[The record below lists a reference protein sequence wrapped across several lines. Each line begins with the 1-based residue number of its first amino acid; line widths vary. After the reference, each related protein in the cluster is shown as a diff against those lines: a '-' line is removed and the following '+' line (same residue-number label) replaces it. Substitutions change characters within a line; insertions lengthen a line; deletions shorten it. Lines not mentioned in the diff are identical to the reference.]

1 MTRLPLS
8 VTLKALAYVVVGIV
22 AAVVMSNTLRVP
34 VHGDTTVYR
43 IQFYDAEGLTAGNPV
58 SMSGVRIGR
67 VDSVDLR
74 PQKDG
79 TALAEVK
86 VTVAS
91 KYPLPDKVHAT
102 VRYGDM
108 LGARYIALEST
119 PDTPA
124 RTGNRIPVGATTA
137 AINLTA
143 LMNGFQPLF
152 SALDPD
158 QANQLA
164 RGFVDTFEGRGGSVQ
179 TLLEQISTMGQNL
192 AANGAVFTR
201 LVSNLNALMTTVSDR
216 SPELTELFDGLGK
229 LSSTLIGDNGQLTTL
244 LDSGDKAVTA
254 LADMMTAAGS
264 DFETSLKGLTNIT
277 SAWIP
282 QTGEFTTFLANFP
295 TLARKLNQSG
305 RYGGFIMLYLC
316 NFTLEAAGLSANI
329 FGPLHSP
336 SCMPRSSAQQYS
348 VPR

>member
-8 VTLKALAYVVVGIV
+8 VTLKAFAYVVVGVV
-22 AAVVMSNTLRVP
+22 AAVIMSNTLRVP
-34 VHGDTTVYR
+34 VHGDTTGYR
-43 IQFYDAEGLTAGNPV
+43 IAFHDAEGLTSGNPV
-58 SMSGVRIGR
+58 TMAGVRIGR
-67 VDSVDLR
+67 VDAVDLR

-86 VTVAS
+86 VTIAK
-91 KYPLPDKVHAT
+91 KYPLPEKVHAT

-108 LGARYIALEST
+108 LGARYIALESS

-124 RTGNRIPVGATTA
+124 RTGNSIPVGATTA

-164 RGFVDTFEGRGGSVQ
+164 RGFVDTFEGRTGSVE
-179 TLLEQISTMGQNL
+179 TLLQQISSMGQNL

-201 LVSNLNALMTTVSDR
+201 LMSNLNILMATVDDR
-216 SPELTELFDGLGK
+216 GPALTELFDGLGK
-229 LSSTLIGDNGQLTTL
+229 LSATLIGDNGRLTAL
-244 LDSGDKAVTA
+244 LDNGDKAVAA
-254 LADMMTAAGS
+254 LADMMTAAG
-264 DFETSLKGLTNIT
+264 DNFETSLKGLKNIT

-282 QTGEFTTFLANFP
+282 QTGEFTSFLKNFP
-295 TLARKLNQSG
+295 MLATKLNQSG
-305 RYGGFIMLYLC
+305 RYGGFMMLYLC
-316 NFTLEAAGLSANI
+316 NFTLEAQGLSANI

-336 SCMPRSSAQQYS
+336 SCLPTSRAQG
-348 VPR
+348 